1 MEPQDP
7 HEVEL
12 GRAIVALL
20 ALLEREMD
28 ATAKDIRDHLARDSP
43 LQRLRGAAAATVV
56 DLCRELADQIRRYE
70 HLRALVDAGED
81 LPEDEIPF

>member
-12 GRAIVALL
+12 GKATLALA

-43 LQRLRGAAAATVV
+43 LQRLRGAAAHQVV
-56 DLCRELADQIRRYE
+56 LLCRDLADQVHRYE
-70 HLRALVDAGED
+70 HLRGLVDAGED
-81 LPEDEIPF
+81 LPEDDIPF